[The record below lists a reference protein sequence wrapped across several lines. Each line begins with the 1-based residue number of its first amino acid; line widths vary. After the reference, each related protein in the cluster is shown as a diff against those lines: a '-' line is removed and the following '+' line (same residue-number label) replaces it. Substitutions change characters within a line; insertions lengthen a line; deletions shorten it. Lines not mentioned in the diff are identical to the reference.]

1 MIMDAYVEYSSE
13 GEHWGDEEDD
23 VESDSILLRL
33 VQTYEW
39 PGTLERIASHP
50 DECKAVGVQGRTPLH
65 VACDHDAPAEVVA
78 ALLKAYPEASLM
90 VGTSSMNPLHITCSS
105 HHASVDVVRVLLQG
119 GVDSQTSMRDIDG
132 DTPLHAA
139 CRCGAP
145 METLRVLMEANPSV
159 VHERDYEGLT
169 PLLRLW
175 VRCFVMLGDDVLE
188 RFRGPEDLHGELGET
203 WQKTELL
210 LRCAHLGS
218 LAGPS
223 FSSMTSPSA
232 AKNIASE
239 RIPPQYTF
247 RLVHAVAAV
256 DCPRPV
262 VKMATILYPK
272 QLIEIDEMGMTPL
285 LIASKAPI
293 YKVRDLSDDGFMLED
308 RVYGDS
314 DSDSDH
320 DMDDGDRADSGQPSV
335 LEILV
340 NANPFAARIES
351 QFGPNKGRLPLHL
364 AVATG
369 KPWNEGIKSVLAA
382 FPEAI
387 SRIDPL
393 TGLYPF
399 LQAATTERPE
409 CGVILELLKKDPS
422 LAVLSLSSSFGVQST
437 AIANDAINDCRVT
450 VDAERNTR

>member
-1 MIMDAYVEYSSE
+1 
-13 GEHWGDEEDD
+13 
-23 VESDSILLRL
+23 
-33 VQTYEW
+33 
-39 PGTLERIASHP
+39 
-50 DECKAVGVQGRTPLH
+50 
-65 VACDHDAPAEVVA
+65 
-78 ALLKAYPEASLM
+78 
-90 VGTSSMNPLHITCSS
+90 
-105 HHASVDVVRVLLQG
+105 
-119 GVDSQTSMRDIDG
+119 
-132 DTPLHAA
+132 
-139 CRCGAP
+139 
-145 METLRVLMEANPSV
+145 
-159 VHERDYEGLT
+159 
-169 PLLRLW
+169 
-175 VRCFVMLGDDVLE
+175 
-188 RFRGPEDLHGELGET
+188 
-203 WQKTELL
+203 
-210 LRCAHLGS
+210 
-218 LAGPS
+218 
-223 FSSMTSPSA
+223 
-232 AKNIASE
+232 
-239 RIPPQYTF
+239 
-247 RLVHAVAAV
+247 
-256 DCPRPV
+256 
-262 VKMATILYPK
+262 
-272 QLIEIDEMGMTPL
+272 
-285 LIASKAPI
+285 
-293 YKVRDLSDDGFMLED
+293 MLED